1 MWLYI
6 ARRIVLV
13 IPIAIGV
20 SIVCFALVYLA
31 PGDPIQSMMPA
42 DASPADIALIKR
54 AYGFDKPVPI
64 QYLNWLMRAPSGDL
78 GISLQTHQPVF
89 GEVMH
94 ALSNTVVISFGA
106 VLLAFSFAFVLGIIA
121 ACNIGRPADRVAT
134 GISVL
139 GVSVP
144 NYWLGIVL
152 IIVFAVQLGWL
163 PATGMGSKGSQS
175 FDFTSLGAIQIRDPA
190 DHHAVAGAARRHH
203 AQHARRRSPR
213 CWRRI
218 SCRCCAPRGSSGA
231 AVVRHAVRNAL
242 PQILAVMGL
251 QFGYLVGGSI
261 LIETIF
267 TWPGTGFLLSKAI
280 LTRDIPLLQGTIL
293 ILSLSFVATNLI
305 VDLLQ
310 TAVDPRIKRA

>member
-1 MWLYI
+1 MWLYV
-6 ARRIVLV
+6 ARRIILV

-20 SIVCFALVYLA
+20 SIVCFAFVYLA

-42 DASPADIALIKR
+42 DASKADIELIKR
-54 AYGFDKPVPI
+54 AYGFDKPIPI
-64 QYLNWLMRAPSGDL
+64 QYLNWLMRAVSGDL
-78 GISLQTHQPVF
+78 GISLQTHQAVF
-89 GEVMH
+89 GEVMR

-106 VLLAFSFAFVLGIIA
+106 VMLAFSFAFVLGTLA
-121 ACNIGRPADRVAT
+121 ACNIGRPVDRLAT
-134 GISVL
+134 GVSVL

-175 FDFTSLGAIQIRDPA
+175 FDFTQWEQFKYAILPIVTLSLVPLGVIMRSTRS
-190 DHHAVAGAARRHH
+190 AVAEVL
-203 AQHARRRSPR
+203 AQDFVQMLRAK
-213 CWRRI
+213 
-218 SCRCCAPRGSSGA
+218 GLSSG

-293 ILSLSFVATNLI
+293 ILSLSFVATNLV

-310 TAVDPRIKRA
+310 TAIDPRIKRA